1 MKQPLLNARRA
12 GLLLAGVLVA
22 TQLQGCFVLGA
33 AAVGGS
39 ALVASDRRT
48 TGSQLEDQT
57 IEVKA
62 KSRINQALGGQGSVS
77 VNSYN
82 QQVLLTG
89 QVPTAGLRQ
98 LAAQVAADVPNV
110 KSVANELA
118 VGFNESLTD
127 QANDTYLTSKV
138 RASLIDD
145 KALYSQ
151 AFMITTSA
159 GVVYLQGLVTPA
171 EGAEAAAVASGISG
185 VKKVVT
191 LYQTISPAQLENNF
205 GAQVSTPAPTPTRP
219 QSAPAP

>member
-1 MKQPLLNARRA
+1 MKHPLLNARRA
-12 GLLLAGVLVA
+12 GLLLAGVLAA

-33 AAVGGS
+33 AAVGGT

-62 KSRINQALGGQGSVS
+62 KGRINQALGGQGSVS

-89 QVPTAGLRQ
+89 QVPTEGLRQ

-127 QANDTYLTSKV
+127 QANDTFLTSKV

-205 GAQVSTPAPTPTRP
+205 GGQASTPAPTPTQP
-219 QSAPAP
+219 PSAPAQ